1 MVIVLSALR
10 LAGSGYPFDIDKL
23 FYLPRCCHRMFEISI
38 MFLLVVNTVYVILLL
53 LITCKLKRV
62 YIEMA
67 AICCT
72 YHIFI
77 DKVKQV
83 SDLFTNIAGETILN
97 FLKEINLYYK
107 I

>member
-1 MVIVLSALR
+1 
-10 LAGSGYPFDIDKL
+10 
-23 FYLPRCCHRMFEISI
+23 
-38 MFLLVVNTVYVILLL
+38 
-53 LITCKLKRV
+53 
-62 YIEMA
+62 MA

-77 DKVKQV
+77 DKVKKI